1 MTAMQPVSLSA
12 PAAIFSRAAM
22 ARRAPRH
29 RANQRGVALFV
40 VIVFVLLTMLAAL
53 WASRTALFGEMIV
66 GNDADYQRAFEAAQA
81 LLQDAELDIRE
92 EHADGTP
99 WRQSDAART
108 LNAPCE
114 ANSDICRTK
123 ADLPRPPET
132 AEDLGDLLAHLKTQS
147 TGCQHG
153 LCLKRTGN
161 QDFWNDTATLTAMTA
176 ANVGA
181 RYGQYTGAKKGDSS
195 NPANPILAD
204 TSADNRGGWYWIEV
218 MQYDESAKNSG
229 LIVGGANT
237 DNLLRL
243 NLEPNVV
250 YRITALAYGRKP
262 GTMAVLQQTY
272 VRQVHKG
279 DHPS

>member
-1 MTAMQPVSLSA
+1 MTAMPPVSLSA
-12 PAAIFSRAAM
+12 PAAIFSRATM

-195 NPANPILAD
+195 NPANPILQQTGAGK
-204 TSADNRGGWYWIEV
+204 GGWYWIEV
-218 MQYDESAKNSG
+218 LPYDQSSKSSG
-229 LIVGGANT
+229 VIVGGSGATNL
-237 DNLLRL
+237 DLLRL
-243 NLEPNVV
+243 NLKPHVV
-250 YRITALAYGRKP
+250 YRITALAQGLKP
-262 GTMAVLQQTY
+262 NSRVVLQQTY
-272 VRQVHKG
+272 ARQITK
-279 DHPS
+279 D

>member
-12 PAAIFSRAAM
+12 PAAIFSRATM

-161 QDFWNDTATLTAMTA
+161 QDFWNDATTLAAMTA

-181 RYGQYTGAKKGDSS
+181 RYGQYTGASKGDSS
-195 NPANPILAD
+195 NPANPILQQTGAGK
-204 TSADNRGGWYWIEV
+204 GGWYWIEV
-218 MQYDESAKNSG
+218 LPYDQSSKSSG
-229 LIVGGANT
+229 VIVGGSGATNL
-237 DNLLRL
+237 DLLRL
-243 NLEPNVV
+243 NLKPHVV
-250 YRITALAYGRKP
+250 YRITALAYGRKSS
-262 GTMAVLQQTY
+262 TMAVLQQTY
-272 VRQVHKG
+272 VRQVRK
-279 DHPS
+279 D

>member
-1 MTAMQPVSLSA
+1 M
-12 PAAIFSRAAM
+12 
-22 ARRAPRH
+22 
-29 RANQRGVALFV
+29 
-40 VIVFVLLTMLAAL
+40 LLAL
-53 WASRTALFGEMIV
+53 WAARTSLFNEMIV

-81 LLQDAELDIRE
+81 LLQDAELDIRRE
-92 EHADGTP
+92 SPDGLTACT
-99 WRQSDAART
+99 AA
-108 LNAPCE
+108 N
-114 ANSDICRTK
+114 CRDNIAAAYKIPVAGEQAT
-123 ADLPRPPET
+123 
-132 AEDLGDLLAHLKTQS
+132 DLLDQLNLQPTKCLS
-147 TGCQHG
+147 G
-153 LCLKRTGN
+153 LCTKRAGR
-161 QDFWNDTATLTAMTA
+161 QDFWNTTSATVLAAGEVKLSDMTKP
-176 ANVGA
+176 NVGA
-181 RYGQYTGAKKGDSS
+181 RYGQYSGATVGDPSDP
-195 NPANPILAD
+195 NKTANPILAD

-229 LIVGGANT
+229 LIVGGTNT

>member
-12 PAAIFSRAAM
+12 PAAIFSRATM

-108 LNAPCE
+108 LNAPCV

-181 RYGQYTGAKKGDSS
+181 RYGQYTGAKKGNSS
-195 NPANPILAD
+195 NPANPILQQTGAGK
-204 TSADNRGGWYWIEV
+204 GGWYWIEV
-218 MQYDESAKNSG
+218 LPYDQSSKTSG
-229 LIVGGANT
+229 VIVGGSGST
-237 DNLLRL
+237 NLDLLAL
-243 NLEPNVV
+243 NLKPHVV
-250 YRITALAYGRKP
+250 YRITALAQGLKP
-262 GTMAVLQQTY
+262 NTRVVLQQTY
-272 VRQVHKG
+272 ARQITK
-279 DHPS
+279 D

>member
-161 QDFWNDTATLTAMTA
+161 QDFWNDATTLAAMTA

-195 NPANPILAD
+195 NPANPILQQTGAGK
-204 TSADNRGGWYWIEV
+204 GGWYWIEV
-218 MQYDESAKNSG
+218 LPYDQSSKSSG
-229 LIVGGANT
+229 VIVGGSGST
-237 DNLLRL
+237 NLDLLAL
-243 NLEPNVV
+243 NLKPHVV
-250 YRITALAYGRKP
+250 YRITALAQGLKP
-262 GTMAVLQQTY
+262 NSRVVLQQTY
-272 VRQVHKG
+272 ARQITK
-279 DHPS
+279 D

>member
-12 PAAIFSRAAM
+12 PAAIFSRATM

-66 GNDADYQRAFEAAQA
+66 GNDADYQRAVEAAQA

-108 LNAPCE
+108 LNAPCV
-114 ANSDICRTK
+114 ANSNIYRTK

-132 AEDLGDLLAHLKTQS
+132 ADDLGDLLAHLKTQS

-195 NPANPILAD
+195 NPANPILQQTGAGK
-204 TSADNRGGWYWIEV
+204 GGWYWIEV
-218 MQYDESAKNSG
+218 LPYDQSSKTSG
-229 LIVGGANT
+229 VIVGGSGST
-237 DNLLRL
+237 NLDLLPL
-243 NLEPNVV
+243 NLKPHVV
-250 YRITALAYGRKP
+250 YRITALAQGLKP
-262 GTMAVLQQTY
+262 NSRVVLQQTY
-272 VRQVHKG
+272 ARQITK
-279 DHPS
+279 D

>member
-12 PAAIFSRAAM
+12 PAAIFSRATM

-195 NPANPILAD
+195 NPANPILQETGAGK
-204 TSADNRGGWYWIEV
+204 GGWYWIEV
-218 MQYDESAKNSG
+218 LPYDQSSKSSG
-229 LIVGGANT
+229 VIVGGSGST
-237 DNLLRL
+237 NLDLLAL
-243 NLEPNVV
+243 NLKPHVV
-250 YRITALAYGRKP
+250 YRITALAQGLKP
-262 GTMAVLQQTY
+262 NTRVVLQQTY
-272 VRQVHKG
+272 ARQITK
-279 DHPS
+279 D

>member
-153 LCLKRTGN
+153 LCLKRTGK
-161 QDFWNDTATLTAMTA
+161 QDFWNDATTLAAMTT

-181 RYGQYTGAKKGDSS
+181 RYGQYTGASKGDSS
-195 NPANPILAD
+195 NPANPILQETGAGK
-204 TSADNRGGWYWIEV
+204 GGWYWIEV
-218 MQYDESAKNSG
+218 LPYDQSSKTSG
-229 LIVGGANT
+229 VIVGGSGST
-237 DNLLRL
+237 NLDLLPL
-243 NLEPNVV
+243 NLKPHVV
-250 YRITALAYGRKP
+250 YRITALAQGLKP
-262 GTMAVLQQTY
+262 NSRVVLQQTY
-272 VRQVHKG
+272 ARQITK
-279 DHPS
+279 D

>member
-12 PAAIFSRAAM
+12 PAAIFSRATM

-108 LNAPCE
+108 LNAPCV

-195 NPANPILAD
+195 NPANPILQQTGAGK
-204 TSADNRGGWYWIEV
+204 GGWYWIEV
-218 MQYDESAKNSG
+218 LPYDQSSKSSG
-229 LIVGGANT
+229 VIVGGSGATNL
-237 DNLLRL
+237 DLLRL
-243 NLEPNVV
+243 NLKPHVV
-250 YRITALAYGRKP
+250 YRITALAQGLKP
-262 GTMAVLQQTY
+262 NTRVVLQQTY
-272 VRQVHKG
+272 ARQITK
-279 DHPS
+279 D

>member
-12 PAAIFSRAAM
+12 PAAIFSRATM

-161 QDFWNDTATLTAMTA
+161 QDFWNDATTLAAMTA

-195 NPANPILAD
+195 NPANPILQQTGAGK
-204 TSADNRGGWYWIEV
+204 GGWYWIEV
-218 MQYDESAKNSG
+218 LPYDQSSKTSG
-229 LIVGGANT
+229 VIVGGSGST
-237 DNLLRL
+237 NLDLLPL
-243 NLEPNVV
+243 NLKPHVV
-250 YRITALAYGRKP
+250 YRITALAQGLKP
-262 GTMAVLQQTY
+262 NSRVVLQQTY
-272 VRQVHKG
+272 ARQITK
-279 DHPS
+279 D

>member
-12 PAAIFSRAAM
+12 PAAIFSRATM

-195 NPANPILAD
+195 NPANPILQQTGAGK
-204 TSADNRGGWYWIEV
+204 GGWYWIEV
-218 MQYDESAKNSG
+218 LPYDQSSKSSG
-229 LIVGGANT
+229 VIVGGSGST
-237 DNLLRL
+237 NLDLLPL
-243 NLEPNVV
+243 NLKPHVV
-250 YRITALAYGRKP
+250 YRITALAQGLKP
-262 GTMAVLQQTY
+262 NSRVVLQQTY
-272 VRQVHKG
+272 ARQITK
-279 DHPS
+279 D

>member
-195 NPANPILAD
+195 NPANPILQQTGAGK
-204 TSADNRGGWYWIEV
+204 GGWYWIEV
-218 MQYDESAKNSG
+218 LPYDQSSKTSG
-229 LIVGGANT
+229 VIVGGSGATNL
-237 DNLLRL
+237 DLLRL
-243 NLEPNVV
+243 NLKPHVV
-250 YRITALAYGRKP
+250 YRITALAQGLKP
-262 GTMAVLQQTY
+262 NSRVVLQQTY
-272 VRQVHKG
+272 ARQITK
-279 DHPS
+279 D

>member
-12 PAAIFSRAAM
+12 PAAIFSRATM

-195 NPANPILAD
+195 NPANPILQQTGAGK
-204 TSADNRGGWYWIEV
+204 GGWYWIEV
-218 MQYDESAKNSG
+218 LPYDQSSKTSG
-229 LIVGGANT
+229 VIVGGSGST
-237 DNLLRL
+237 NLDLLPL
-243 NLEPNVV
+243 NLKPHVV
-250 YRITALAYGRKP
+250 YRITALAQGLKP
-262 GTMAVLQQTY
+262 NTRVVLQQTY
-272 VRQVHKG
+272 ARQITK
-279 DHPS
+279 D

>member
-161 QDFWNDTATLTAMTA
+161 QDFWNDATTLAAMTA

-195 NPANPILAD
+195 NPANPILQQTGAGK
-204 TSADNRGGWYWIEV
+204 GGWYWIEV
-218 MQYDESAKNSG
+218 LPYDQSSKSSG
-229 LIVGGANT
+229 VIVGGSGATNL
-237 DNLLRL
+237 DLLRL
-243 NLEPNVV
+243 NLKPHVV
-250 YRITALAYGRKP
+250 YRITALAQGLKP
-262 GTMAVLQQTY
+262 NTRVVLQQTY
-272 VRQVHKG
+272 ARQITK
-279 DHPS
+279 D

>member
-12 PAAIFSRAAM
+12 PAAIFSRATM

-161 QDFWNDTATLTAMTA
+161 LDFWNDTATLTAMTA

-195 NPANPILAD
+195 NPANPILQQTGAGK
-204 TSADNRGGWYWIEV
+204 GGWYWIEV
-218 MQYDESAKNSG
+218 LPYDQSSKSSG
-229 LIVGGANT
+229 VIVGGSGST
-237 DNLLRL
+237 NLDLLAL
-243 NLEPNVV
+243 NLKPHVV
-250 YRITALAYGRKP
+250 YRITALAQGLKP
-262 GTMAVLQQTY
+262 NTRVVLQQTY
-272 VRQVHKG
+272 ARQITK
-279 DHPS
+279 D

>member
-12 PAAIFSRAAM
+12 PAAIFSRATM

-161 QDFWNDTATLTAMTA
+161 QDFWNDTGTLTAMTA

-195 NPANPILAD
+195 NPANPILQQTGAGK
-204 TSADNRGGWYWIEV
+204 GGWYWIEV
-218 MQYDESAKNSG
+218 LPYDQSSKSSG
-229 LIVGGANT
+229 VIVGGSGST
-237 DNLLRL
+237 NLDLLAL
-243 NLEPNVV
+243 NLKPHVV
-250 YRITALAYGRKP
+250 YRITALAQGLKP
-262 GTMAVLQQTY
+262 NTRVVLQQTY
-272 VRQVHKG
+272 ARQITK
-279 DHPS
+279 D

>member
-12 PAAIFSRAAM
+12 PAAIFSRATM

-195 NPANPILAD
+195 NPANPILQETGAGK
-204 TSADNRGGWYWIEV
+204 GGWYWIEV
-218 MQYDESAKNSG
+218 LPYDQSSKTSG
-229 LIVGGANT
+229 VIVGGSGAT
-237 DNLLRL
+237 NLDLLPL
-243 NLEPNVV
+243 NLKPHVV
-250 YRITALAYGRKP
+250 YRITALAQGLKP
-262 GTMAVLQQTY
+262 NTRVVLQQTY
-272 VRQVHKG
+272 ARQITK
-279 DHPS
+279 D

>member
-161 QDFWNDTATLTAMTA
+161 QDFWNDATTLAAMTA

-195 NPANPILAD
+195 NPANPILQQTGAGK
-204 TSADNRGGWYWIEV
+204 GGWYWIEV
-218 MQYDESAKNSG
+218 LPYDQSSKSSG
-229 LIVGGANT
+229 VIVGGSGST
-237 DNLLRL
+237 NLDLLPL
-243 NLEPNVV
+243 NLKPHVV
-250 YRITALAYGRKP
+250 YRITALAQGLKP
-262 GTMAVLQQTY
+262 NSRVVLQQTY
-272 VRQVHKG
+272 ARQITK
-279 DHPS
+279 D

>member
-114 ANSDICRTK
+114 ANSNICRTK

-195 NPANPILAD
+195 NPANPILQQTDAGK
-204 TSADNRGGWYWIEV
+204 GGWYWIEV
-218 MQYDESAKNSG
+218 LPYDQSSKTSG
-229 LIVGGANT
+229 VIVGGSGAT
-237 DNLLRL
+237 NLDLLPL
-243 NLEPNVV
+243 NLKPHVV
-250 YRITALAYGRKP
+250 YRITALAQGLKP
-262 GTMAVLQQTY
+262 NSRVVLQQTY
-272 VRQVHKG
+272 ARQITK
-279 DHPS
+279 D

>member
-161 QDFWNDTATLTAMTA
+161 QDFWNDATTLAAMTA

-195 NPANPILAD
+195 NPANPILQQTGAGK
-204 TSADNRGGWYWIEV
+204 GGWYWIEV
-218 MQYDESAKNSG
+218 LPYDQSSKSSG
-229 LIVGGANT
+229 VIVGGSGAT
-237 DNLLRL
+237 NLDLLPL
-243 NLEPNVV
+243 NLKPHVV
-250 YRITALAYGRKP
+250 YRITALAQGLKP
-262 GTMAVLQQTY
+262 NSRVVLQQTY
-272 VRQVHKG
+272 ARQITK
-279 DHPS
+279 D

>member
-195 NPANPILAD
+195 NPANPILQQTGAGK
-204 TSADNRGGWYWIEV
+204 GGWYWIEV
-218 MQYDESAKNSG
+218 LPYDQSSKTSG
-229 LIVGGANT
+229 VIVGGSGAT
-237 DNLLRL
+237 NLDLLPL
-243 NLEPNVV
+243 NLKPHVV
-250 YRITALAYGRKP
+250 YRITALAQGLKP
-262 GTMAVLQQTY
+262 NTRVVLQQTY
-272 VRQVHKG
+272 ARQITK
-279 DHPS
+279 D

>member
-22 ARRAPRH
+22 ARRAPQR
-29 RANQRGVALFV
+29 QRGVALFV

-161 QDFWNDTATLTAMTA
+161 QDFWNDATTLAAMTA

-195 NPANPILAD
+195 NPANPILQQTGAGK
-204 TSADNRGGWYWIEV
+204 GGWYWIEV
-218 MQYDESAKNSG
+218 LPYDQSSKTSG
-229 LIVGGANT
+229 VIVGGSGAT
-237 DNLLRL
+237 NLDLLPL
-243 NLEPNVV
+243 NLKPHVV
-250 YRITALAYGRKP
+250 YRITALAQGLKP
-262 GTMAVLQQTY
+262 NTRVVLQQTY
-272 VRQVHKG
+272 ARQITK
-279 DHPS
+279 D

>member
-22 ARRAPRH
+22 ARRAPQR
-29 RANQRGVALFV
+29 QRGVALFV

-161 QDFWNDTATLTAMTA
+161 QDFWNDATTLAAMTA

-195 NPANPILAD
+195 NPANPILQQTGAGK
-204 TSADNRGGWYWIEV
+204 GGWYWIEV
-218 MQYDESAKNSG
+218 LPYDQSSKTSG
-229 LIVGGANT
+229 VIVGGSGAT
-237 DNLLRL
+237 NLDLLPL
-243 NLEPNVV
+243 NLKPHVV
-250 YRITALAYGRKP
+250 YRITALAQGLKP
-262 GTMAVLQQTY
+262 NSRVVLQQTY
-272 VRQVHKG
+272 ARQITK
-279 DHPS
+279 D

>member
-12 PAAIFSRAAM
+12 PAAIFSRATM

-153 LCLKRTGN
+153 LCLKRTGK
-161 QDFWNDTATLTAMTA
+161 QDFWNDATTLAAMTT

-195 NPANPILAD
+195 NPANPILQQTGAGK
-204 TSADNRGGWYWIEV
+204 GGWYWIEV
-218 MQYDESAKNSG
+218 LPYDQSSKSSG
-229 LIVGGANT
+229 VIVGGSGST
-237 DNLLRL
+237 NLDLLPL
-243 NLEPNVV
+243 NLKPHVV
-250 YRITALAYGRKP
+250 YRITALAQGLKP
-262 GTMAVLQQTY
+262 NSRVVLQQTY
-272 VRQVHKG
+272 ARQITK
-279 DHPS
+279 D

>member
-195 NPANPILAD
+195 NPANPILQQTGAGK
-204 TSADNRGGWYWIEV
+204 GGWYWIEV
-218 MQYDESAKNSG
+218 LPYDQSSKTSG
-229 LIVGGANT
+229 VIVGGSGAS
-237 DNLLRL
+237 NLDLL
-243 NLEPNVV
+243 PLTLKPHVV
-250 YRITALAYGRKP
+250 YRITALAQGLKP
-262 GTMAVLQQTY
+262 NTRVVLQQTY
-272 VRQVHKG
+272 ARQITK
-279 DHPS
+279 D

>member
-12 PAAIFSRAAM
+12 PAAIFSRATM

-195 NPANPILAD
+195 NPANPILQQTGAGK
-204 TSADNRGGWYWIEV
+204 GGWYWIEV
-218 MQYDESAKNSG
+218 LPYDQSSKSSG
-229 LIVGGANT
+229 VIVGGSGST
-237 DNLLRL
+237 NLDLLAL
-243 NLEPNVV
+243 NLKPHVV
-250 YRITALAYGRKP
+250 YRITALAQGLKP
-262 GTMAVLQQTY
+262 NSRVVLQQTY
-272 VRQVHKG
+272 ARQITK
-279 DHPS
+279 D

>member
-1 MTAMQPVSLSA
+1 M
-12 PAAIFSRAAM
+12 
-22 ARRAPRH
+22 
-29 RANQRGVALFV
+29 FV
-40 VIVFVLLTMLAAL
+40 VLVFVMLSMLLAL
-53 WASRTALFGEMIV
+53 WASRTSLFNEMIV

-81 LLQDAELDIRE
+81 LLQDAELDIRRE
-92 EHADGTP
+92 SPDGLTACT
-99 WRQSDAART
+99 AANCRDNIAAAYKIPIEGEVT
-108 LNAPCE
+108 QLLDDLNQQPT
-114 ANSDICRTK
+114 TK
-123 ADLPRPPET
+123 CL
-132 AEDLGDLLAHLKTQS
+132 S
-147 TGCQHG
+147 G
-153 LCLKRTGN
+153 LCTKRAGR
-161 QDFWNDTATLTAMTA
+161 QDFWNTTSATVLAAGEVKLADMTKP
-176 ANVGA
+176 NVGA
-181 RYGQYTGAKKGDSS
+181 RYGEFSGATKGDSS

-229 LIVGGANT
+229 LIVGGTNT

>member
-161 QDFWNDTATLTAMTA
+161 QDFWNDATTLAAMTA

-195 NPANPILAD
+195 NPANPILQQTGAGK
-204 TSADNRGGWYWIEV
+204 GGWYWIEV
-218 MQYDESAKNSG
+218 LPYDQSSKTSG
-229 LIVGGANT
+229 VIVGGSGAT
-237 DNLLRL
+237 NLDLLPL
-243 NLEPNVV
+243 NLKPHVV
-250 YRITALAYGRKP
+250 YRITALAQGLKP
-262 GTMAVLQQTY
+262 NSRVVLQQTY
-272 VRQVHKG
+272 ARQITK
-279 DHPS
+279 D

>member
-12 PAAIFSRAAM
+12 PAAIFSRATM

-108 LNAPCE
+108 LNAPCQ

-195 NPANPILAD
+195 NPANPILQETGAGK
-204 TSADNRGGWYWIEV
+204 GGWYWIEV
-218 MQYDESAKNSG
+218 LPYDQSSKSSG
-229 LIVGGANT
+229 VIVGGSGST
-237 DNLLRL
+237 NLDLLPL
-243 NLEPNVV
+243 NLKPHVV
-250 YRITALAYGRKP
+250 YRITALAQGLKP
-262 GTMAVLQQTY
+262 NSRVVLQQTY
-272 VRQVHKG
+272 ARQITK
-279 DHPS
+279 D

>member
-108 LNAPCE
+108 LNAPCV

-123 ADLPRPPET
+123 ADLPRPP
-132 AEDLGDLLAHLKTQS
+132 
-147 TGCQHG
+147 
-153 LCLKRTGN
+153 
-161 QDFWNDTATLTAMTA
+161 
-176 ANVGA
+176 
-181 RYGQYTGAKKGDSS
+181 
-195 NPANPILAD
+195 
-204 TSADNRGGWYWIEV
+204 
-218 MQYDESAKNSG
+218 
-229 LIVGGANT
+229 
-237 DNLLRL
+237 
-243 NLEPNVV
+243 
-250 YRITALAYGRKP
+250 
-262 GTMAVLQQTY
+262 
-272 VRQVHKG
+272 
-279 DHPS
+279 

>member
-1 MTAMQPVSLSA
+1 MQILTPPL
-12 PAAIFSRAAM
+12 RQH
-22 ARRAPRH
+22 PR
-29 RANQRGVALFV
+29 QRGVALFV
-40 VIVFVLLTMLAAL
+40 VLVFVMLSMLLAL
-53 WASRTALFGEMIV
+53 WASRTSLFNEMIV

-81 LLQDAELDIRE
+81 LLQDAELDIRRE
-92 EHADGTP
+92 SPDGLTACTNP
-99 WRQSDAART
+99 DPNKCRDTNPGAYKIPIKGEVTQLLDD
-108 LNAPCE
+108 LNQQP
-114 ANSDICRTK
+114 TK
-123 ADLPRPPET
+123 CKD
-132 AEDLGDLLAHLKTQS
+132 
-147 TGCQHG
+147 G
-153 LCLKRTGN
+153 LCTKRAGR
-161 QDFWNDTATLTAMTA
+161 QDFWNTTSATVLAAGEVKLADMTKP
-176 ANVGA
+176 NVGA
-181 RYGQYTGAKKGDSS
+181 RYGQYSGATVGDPSDP
-195 NPANPILAD
+195 NKTANPILAD

-243 NLEPNVV
+243 NLEHNVV